1 MKYFLGILLNKTTMG
16 NKSMYYHRFV
26 FIVLLSL
33 SFLSLA
39 FPCQAADYYADLTIA
54 VDTSGFVTI
63 EGVSN
68 YPNITIQNSQMYT
81 SKQQGF
87 WLLNITKQDIFSEY
101 VFDLILP
108 QGSSISY
115 IKSSGT
121 IRIEE
126 HFGSLMVKGFG
137 ENKPF
142 YILVQYQIEK
152 QTNTI
157 FQDNLVYLLLV
168 PSIIVVSLLLI
179 YFFLKE
185 KKKKVPSPKT
195 DPLESLLSIKG
206 LNHRQKEILRFLWK
220 KNIPLTQ
227 TEIQKELQ
235 IPKASISRNIRGLE
249 RKGLIE
255 KEQIGMSNLIRLKNR

>member
-1 MKYFLGILLNKTTMG
+1 MG
-16 NKSMYYHRFV
+16 NKSMHNQGIV
-26 FIVLLSL
+26 FITLFSL
-33 SFLSLA
+33 SFLSIA
-39 FPCQAADYYADLTIA
+39 FPCQATGYYADLSIT
-54 VDTSGFVTI
+54 VDTSGFITI
-63 EGVSN
+63 DGLSN
-68 YPNITIQNSQMYT
+68 YPNITIRDSEMYT

-108 QGSSISY
+108 QGASISY

-142 YILVQYQIEK
+142 SILVQYQIEK

-157 FQDNLVYLLLV
+157 FQENLAYLFLV
-168 PSIIVVSLLLI
+168 PSIIVVSLFLI
-179 YFFLKE
+179 HLFLKE
-185 KKKKVPSPKT
+185 KKKAVSLPKA
-195 DPLESLLSIKG
+195 DPLESLINLKG
-206 LNHRQKEILRFLWK
+206 LNHRQKEILQFLYN
-220 KNIPLTQ
+220 KNVPLTQ